1 MSEHPRRETGGK
13 APESREEERIT
24 REFEYRDS
32 EGKLLGR
39 GIAELG
45 TEEFDAAYRTLEGEP
60 GKARELRSFMILGEK
75 DGNPVE
81 IDLLSLFNPHDVKVL
96 VATEHLQ
103 NYSYDDEKK
112 RVLAPPLETPLD
124 VGVLL
129 HELGHADQWH
139 EERFKKIVRL
149 YGREKDLRGGKARYD
164 RVMDIL
170 SEVMRAVPEVVQVM
184 DEEGLEQLRRLDMKR
199 KETWGARVEINRRMD
214 ALDKKEAQ
222 LMPKTFA
229 AMLEKALPL
238 GTFEEEAVIL
248 DEDIADH
255 EGDAAYAAL
264 RLEKMLQ
271 GLEAAG
277 FRFHDADV
285 RDVEIADDFTKTL
298 VPMTREWI
306 KKDVRTMTGV
316 VHHVTKFASSFDTE
330 YEYDADRNMLRI
342 RFEPTSSPELCGMHV
357 DLELEMSVDTHK
369 DMMSELD
376 DIAAEIRE
384 LEAKTDAIIQ
394 TVSSVEAAQV
404 SLFRHM
410 NIHDIASVPTRMMER
425 DATRRA
431 FQWLRKVR
439 REVGVDFLA
448 RHEVRAKTTRQWK
461 YRVPTCE
468 DSVDQNLHTE
478 DVRTIQTTVR
488 ADLKAALR
496 MYGADT
502 SRLFKPD
509 DEDEKGIT
517 PLAGGRRKI

>member
-13 APESREEERIT
+13 TPESREEERVT

-32 EGKLLGR
+32 KGNLLGR
-39 GIAELG
+39 GVAELG
-45 TEEFDAAYRTLEGEP
+45 TEEFDADFRTLEGET
-60 GKARELRSFMILGEK
+60 GKARELRSFVILGEK

-96 VATEHLQ
+96 VATEHLE
-103 NYSYDDEKK
+103 NYSYSDERK

-129 HELGHADQWH
+129 HELGHADQYH
-139 EERFKKIVRL
+139 EERFKEIVRL
-149 YGREKDLRGGKARYD
+149 YRKEKDLRGGKVCYD
-164 RVMDIL
+164 KIMDIL
-170 SEVMRAVPEVVQVM
+170 SEVIRAVPEVAQVM
-184 DEEGLEQLRRLDMKR
+184 DEEGLEQLRRLDVKR
-199 KETWGARVEINRRMD
+199 RETFDARREINRRMD
-214 ALDKKEAQ
+214 ALDRREAQ

-238 GTFEEEAVIL
+238 DTFEEEAVIL

-255 EGDAAYAAL
+255 EGDTAYAAA

-277 FRFHDADV
+277 FRFHDAEV
-285 RDVEIADDFTKTL
+285 RDVEIGDGLTKTL
-298 VPMTREWI
+298 VPMTRERT
-306 KKDVRTMTGV
+306 KRDVRTMTGV
-316 VHHVTKFASSFDTE
+316 VHHVTKSASAFDTE

-357 DLELEMSVDTHK
+357 DLELEMSVDTYE
-369 DMMSELD
+369 DVMSELD
-376 DIAAEIRE
+376 AIAAEIKE
-384 LEAKTDAIIQ
+384 LEAKTDAIIR
-394 TVSSVEAAQV
+394 TVRSGEAAQV
-404 SLFRHM
+404 TLIRHM
-410 NIHDIASVPTRMMER
+410 NIRDIASVPTRMMER

-431 FQWLRKVR
+431 LQWLRKVR

-448 RHEVRAKTTRQWK
+448 RHEVRAETAIQWR

-488 ADLKAALR
+488 EDLKAALR
-496 MYGADT
+496 TYGADK

-509 DEDEKGIT
+509 DEDERGIT
-517 PLAGGRRKI
+517 PIAGGRRKI